1 MKIIKQAQSKWIK
14 SLKNGIGTIAL
25 GSGSYQG
32 SYTYNSRFYEEGG
45 TNPEELLAAAHASCF
60 TMELV
65 SVLEKNLFVP
75 EFLETHAYVYMEK
88 LNNQIGISKI
98 ELVTRV
104 KDEFIGEAEFIK
116 LAEIA
121 KNCIISRALS
131 VKIELKAL
139 VIKQEEPWR
148 L

>member
-1 MKIIKQAQSKWIK
+1 MKIIKQAQSTWIK
-14 SLKNGIGTIAL
+14 GLKNGMGTIML

-65 SVLEKNLFVP
+65 GVLEKHLFLP
-75 EFLETHAYVYMEK
+75 DFLETHAYVYMEK
-88 LNNQIGISKI
+88 FNNQMGITKI

-104 KDEFIGEAEFIK
+104 KDEYIGEQEFIK

-131 VKIELKAL
+131 VKIEVKAL
-139 VIKQEEPWR
+139 VIKQEEEWR